1 MRIFFLFFILNISL
15 LGAQSLHVANS
26 YYNLGEFENAVLA
39 YESLVKKNAS
49 NSLAVVGLAK
59 SYRQTNQL
67 QKAISLLE
75 SSYAKAPNRLEY
87 LVELGVSYN
96 QAEDKE
102 KATEIFDTVIT
113 GLEENALL
121 SVKIASLFKDY
132 NLLPYTIKSYQN
144 AMRYNEH
151 FNYDLEIGRLYGEI
165 GNLSGMFGGY
175 LDYMLKYPAYINS
188 VKRLIDEFIEV
199 DPENEA
205 NQIFR
210 KTLLKKNQQSPDILY
225 NEMLSWLFVQQKQY
239 GKAFAQERAI
249 YRQTEDGIP
258 QILDIATIAKKDG
271 DYETA
276 EEAYDFVI
284 ENATIN
290 SFVIK
295 AQQQLL
301 DMQVSKASAKEFSKI
316 NKEYEAL
323 FKAYDYRSEILPL
336 QLDYAH
342 FLGFKQNK
350 KEEAISFLKP
360 LSKKKFSAVD
370 MAEIHLLI
378 GDVLVLDE
386 KFNQALIYYTR
397 AQKSIKNHPLSQ
409 EASFKIAKTSYY
421 KGDFDWANTQLNVLK
436 ESTTQLMANDA
447 MDLSLL
453 IYDNTKDES
462 ELSEQ
467 ALKLFAKGELYT
479 FQEQSEKAL
488 AVFNEVIDKYQS
500 TSVEDDALYKSAL
513 LLIELQK
520 PDQAIKNL
528 NKLIQFF
535 PLSLL
540 VDDAYYE
547 LGKLQENL
555 SNTDAAKAAY
565 EKVIFNHAD
574 SIRFVEARKAYRR
587 LRGDEVVN

>member
-1 MRIFFLFFILNISL
+1 MRIFFVFFILNISL

-26 YYNLGEFENAVLA
+26 YYNLGKFENAVLA

-87 LVELGVSYN
+87 LLELGVSYN
-96 QAEDKE
+96 QAEDKQ
-102 KATEIFDTVIT
+102 KATDSFDKILS
-113 GLEENALL
+113 GLNENPNLA
-121 SVKIASLFKDY
+121 VKMGSRFKEY
-132 NLLPYTIKSYQN
+132 NLLGYTIQAYEK
-144 AMRYNEH
+144 AMQINENYN
-151 FNYDLEIGRLYGEI
+151 FDLEIGRLNGEL
-165 GNLSGMFGGY
+165 GNLSGMFSSY
-175 LDYMLKYPAYINS
+175 LDYMLKNPAYINS
-188 VKRLIDEFIEV
+188 VKRLIDQFITV

-210 KTLLKKNQQSPDILY
+210 KTLLRKNQVTPDILY

-239 GKAFAQERAI
+239 SKAFAQERAI

-258 QILDIATIAKKDG
+258 QILDVATIAQTAG

-276 EEAYDFVI
+276 EEAYEFVI
-284 ENATIN
+284 ENANIN

-295 AQQQLL
+295 ASQKLL
-301 DMQVSKASAKEFSKI
+301 EIEILQAGSKEYAKI

-323 FKAYDYRSEILPL
+323 FNTYDSSSEILPL
-336 QLDYAH
+336 QLDYAY

-350 KEEAISFLKP
+350 KEAAIAFLKP
-360 LSKKKFSAVD
+360 LSKKKYTPVD
-370 MAEIHLLI
+370 KAQIQLLI
-378 GDVLVLDE
+378 GDILVLDG

-397 AQKSIKNHPLSQ
+397 AQKKIKNHLLAQ

-436 ESTTQLMANDA
+436 ESTTQLIANDA

-467 ALKLFAKGELYT
+467 ALKLFAKGELFQ
-479 FQEQSEKAL
+479 FQEQKEKAL

-500 TSVEDDALYKSAL
+500 TSVEDDALYQSAL
-513 LLIELQK
+513 LLMQLQK

-555 SNTDAAKAAY
+555 SNIEAAKSAY
-565 EKVIFNHAD
+565 EKIIFNHAD
-574 SIRFVEARKAYRR
+574 SIHFVEARKAFRR